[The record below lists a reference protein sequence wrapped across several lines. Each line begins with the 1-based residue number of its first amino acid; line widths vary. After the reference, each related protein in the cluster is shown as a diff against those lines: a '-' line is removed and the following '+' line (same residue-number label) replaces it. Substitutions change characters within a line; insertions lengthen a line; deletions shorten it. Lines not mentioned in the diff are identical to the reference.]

1 MIVAPDSA
9 VATAAPVPAG
19 LSSPHITAPAAGQT
33 ALPTML
39 VVDDEEGP
47 RLSLRMVFKGDF
59 LVYAVE
65 NGEKAIEYARHHPV
79 HIAILDL
86 RMAGRSGIEV
96 LRSLKEIDP
105 NIEIIMLTA
114 YETIETARQSL
125 RLGACDYLSK
135 PFELPVIR
143 EAAARALRL
152 RRISDAVLATQE
164 HLHQLTDQL
173 HDTALKEEMARTTN
187 QIYAGVLHDI
197 NNPLTIIVG
206 FLETLELRL
215 AKVSLLHGAELDS
228 VREDL
233 ATVSKQVNTC
243 YAIASG
249 YLRSL
254 GKRHLSSREVRI
266 SQVLTDLQTLLKHH
280 PAIKGG
286 HLAVKL
292 LDKDVTVQI
301 NGTELIQILLN
312 LTINAFQSTPKD
324 QTVWV
329 TAEVLNEPLPVDG
342 LNDNAEQAV
351 VGRDLLAN
359 QPPLVALSVM
369 DQGPG
374 IAPDVL
380 PRIFEPY
387 FTTKAEKGTGMGL
400 AIVSRLVRDH
410 RGLIRAKT
418 RVGEGTS
425 MTVYFPAREPS
436 SSNEPFKV

>member
-1 MIVAPDSA
+1 
-9 VATAAPVPAG
+9 
-19 LSSPHITAPAAGQT
+19 
-33 ALPTML
+33 ML
-39 VVDDEEGP
+39 VIDDEEGP
-47 RLSLRMVFKGDF
+47 RLSLRMVFKSDF
-59 LVYAVE
+59 LVYAVD

-79 HIAILDL
+79 HVAILDI

-105 NIEIIMLTA
+105 RIEIIMLTA

-135 PFELPVIR
+135 PFDLSTIR

-152 RRISDAVLATQE
+152 HHISDTVLATQE
-164 HLHQLTDQL
+164 HLHRLTDQL
-173 HDTALKEEMARTTN
+173 QDSTLKEEMARTTN

-206 FLETLELRL
+206 YLETLEVRL
-215 AKVSLLHGAELDS
+215 SKISFLHGAELET

-233 ATVSKQVNTC
+233 ATISKQVNTC

-254 GKRHLSSREVRI
+254 GKRHVANREVRV

-292 LDKDVTVQI
+292 LDKDVAVQI

-312 LTINAFQSTPKD
+312 LTINAFQSSPKD

-329 TAEVLNEPLPVDG
+329 TAEIVAEPLPIALMDDG
-342 LNDNAEQAV
+342 PEEIV
-351 VGRDLLAN
+351 VGREFLAN
-359 QPPLVALSVM
+359 QPPLVGLSVH
-369 DQGPG
+369 DQGSG

-410 RGLIRAKT
+410 NGLLQAKT
-418 RVGEGTS
+418 RLGEGTC

-436 SSNEPFKV
+436 PSNEPFKV

>member
-1 MIVAPDSA
+1 
-9 VATAAPVPAG
+9 
-19 LSSPHITAPAAGQT
+19 
-33 ALPTML
+33 ML

-59 LVYAVE
+59 HVHAVD
-65 NGEKAIEYARHHPV
+65 NGEKAIEYARHNPV
-79 HIAILDL
+79 DIAILDI

-96 LRSLKEIDP
+96 LRSLREIDP

-114 YETIETARQSL
+114 YETMETARQSL

-135 PFELPVIR
+135 PFELSVIR

-152 RRISDAVLATQE
+152 RRIGEAVLATQE
-164 HLHQLTDQL
+164 HLHRLTDQL
-173 HDTALKEEMARTTN
+173 HDTTLKEEMARTTN

-215 AKVSLLHGAELDS
+215 SKVSFLHGAELDA

-254 GKRHLSSREVRI
+254 GKRHVSSREVRI

-312 LTINAFQSTPKD
+312 LTINAFQSSPKD

-329 TAEVLNEPLPVDG
+329 TAEVVSEPLPLHQMDDG
-342 LNDNAEQAV
+342 PEEIVL
-351 VGRDLLAN
+351 GRDILTN
-359 QPPLVALSVM
+359 QPPLVALSVL
-369 DQGPG
+369 DQGAG

-400 AIVSRLVRDH
+400 AIVSRLVQDH
-410 RGLIRAKT
+410 RGLLRAKT

-425 MTVYFPAREPS
+425 MTVYFPARELTAS
-436 SSNEPFKV
+436 SEPFKL

>member
-1 MIVAPDSA
+1 MIVAPDPM
-9 VATAAPVPAG
+9 AAPVPSVATRSNVPQG
-19 LSSPHITAPAAGQT
+19 APAVSTQPV
-33 ALPTML
+33 LPTML

-47 RLSLRMVFKGDF
+47 RLSLRMVFKSDF

-79 HIAILDL
+79 HVAILDI

-105 NIEIIMLTA
+105 NIEILMLTA

-152 RRISDAVLATQE
+152 RRINDAVLATQE
-164 HLHQLTDQL
+164 RLHRLTDQL

-197 NNPLTIIVG
+197 NNPLTVIVG

-215 AKVSLLHGAELDS
+215 SKASFLHGAELDS

-254 GKRHLSSREVRI
+254 GKRHLSSRDVRI

-292 LDKDVTVQI
+292 LDKDVTVQV

-312 LTINAFQSTPKD
+312 LTINAFQSSPKD

-329 TAEVLNEPLPVDG
+329 TAEVINDPLPLDRMVDG
-342 LNDNAEQAV
+342 PGQLV

-359 QPPLVALSVM
+359 QSPLVALSIM
-369 DQGPG
+369 DQGAG

-400 AIVSRLVRDH
+400 AIVSRLIRDH
-410 RGLIRAKT
+410 RGLICARTK
-418 RVGEGTS
+418 VGEGTT
-425 MTVYFPAREPS
+425 MTVYFAAHEPS
-436 SSNEPFKV
+436 PSNEPFKI